1 MKIPKIISKNNHEYI
16 LVKEQIKAPKLK
28 LNPEK
33 VKIQEVQMNIYGI
46 YDTKN
51 NEQCM
56 RVGTLQE
63 IVKFLNLTAREMSRA
78 LRKNNTVRQHYKIY
92 YLFNE
97 EVH

>member
-1 MKIPKIISKNNHEYI
+1 
-16 LVKEQIKAPKLK
+16 
-28 LNPEK
+28 
-33 VKIQEVQMNIYGI
+33 MNIYGI

-78 LRKNNTVRQHYKIY
+78 LRKNNTVRNHYKIY
-92 YLFNE
+92 YLF
-97 EVH
+97 

>member
-1 MKIPKIISKNNHEYI
+1 
-16 LVKEQIKAPKLK
+16 
-28 LNPEK
+28 
-33 VKIQEVQMNIYGI
+33 MNIYGI
-46 YDTKN
+46 YDTNN

-78 LRKNNTVRQHYKIY
+78 LRKNNTVRNHYKIY

>member
-1 MKIPKIISKNNHEYI
+1 
-16 LVKEQIKAPKLK
+16 
-28 LNPEK
+28 
-33 VKIQEVQMNIYGI
+33 
-46 YDTKN
+46 
-51 NEQCM
+51 M

-78 LRKNNTVRQHYKIY
+78 IKKNDTVRQHYKIY